1 VAVIGAGTMGAGIAQ
16 VCAQAGW
23 KTNLFDA
30 FPEGLERGMKAID
43 AFWDKGIARGK
54 TSVEQK
60 QQWAANLHPISDM
73 SEAVSNVDLVI
84 EAVPEIPSLKHQIF
98 ADLGKMTKKDCI
110 LGTNTS
116 SLSIKAIAHASGR
129 PENVIGM
136 HFFNPVP
143 IMKLLEL
150 VKHDSCSEQTIA
162 FAKAAG
168 AAMGKTTILVE
179 DIPGFAT
186 SRLGVVLGNEAI
198 RMLADGVASAKD
210 IDTAIM
216 KLLEL
221 VKHDS
226 CSEQTIAFAKAA
238 GAAMGKTT
246 ILVEDIPGFATSRL
260 GVVLGNEAI
269 RMLADGV
276 ASAKD
281 IDTAMVLG
289 YKHPMGPLALTD
301 LVGLDVRRDILL
313 NLKQSFNDDSYTPHP
328 LLEKLVAEGRLGKK
342 SGKGIYDWTSGSAEE
357 TELP

>member
-1 VAVIGAGTMGAGIAQ
+1 MAVIGAGTMGAGIAQ

-23 KTNLFDA
+23 KTNLYDA
-30 FPEGLERGMKAID
+30 FPDGLERGMKAID

-54 TSVEQK
+54 TSAEQK
-60 QQWAANLHPISDM
+60 QQWAANLHPVSDM
-73 SEAVSNVDLVI
+73 SEAVSNVDMVI

-98 ADLGKMTKKDCI
+98 ADLGKMTRADCI

-116 SLSIKAIAHASGR
+116 SLSIKAIALASGR

-162 FAKAAG
+162 FAQAAG
-168 AAMGKTTILVE
+168 TAMGKTTILV
-179 DIPGFAT
+179 
-186 SRLGVVLGNEAI
+186 
-198 RMLADGVASAKD
+198 K
-210 IDTAIM
+210 
-216 KLLEL
+216 
-221 VKHDS
+221 
-226 CSEQTIAFAKAA
+226 
-238 GAAMGKTT
+238 
-246 ILVEDIPGFATSRL
+246 DIPGFATSRL

-313 NLKQSFNDDSYTPHP
+313 NLKESFGDDSYTPHP
-328 LLEKLVAEGRLGKK
+328 LLEKLIAEGRLGKK

>member
-1 VAVIGAGTMGAGIAQ
+1 MNLSRLGRDMGISTVAVIGAGTMGAGIAQ

-23 KTNLFDA
+23 KTNLYDA
-30 FPEGLERGMKAID
+30 FPEGLERGMKAVD

-54 TSVEQK
+54 TTSEQK
-60 QQWAANLHPISDM
+60 NEWSANLHAVEDM
-73 SEAVSNVDLVI
+73 SVAVGNADMVI
-84 EAVPEIPSLKHQIF
+84 EAVPEIPELKHKIF
-98 ADLGKMTKKDCI
+98 AELGAMTRDDCI

-116 SLSIKAIAHASGR
+116 SLSIADIAAASGK
-129 PENVIGM
+129 PDKVIGM

-150 VKHDSCSEQTIA
+150 VKHDSCSDETIA
-162 FAKAAG
+162 AAESAG
-168 AAMGKTTILVE
+168 KAMGKTTILVR
-179 DIPGFAT
+179 D
-186 SRLGVVLGNEAI
+186 V
-198 RMLADGVASAKD
+198 
-210 IDTAIM
+210 
-216 KLLEL
+216 
-221 VKHDS
+221 
-226 CSEQTIAFAKAA
+226 
-238 GAAMGKTT
+238 
-246 ILVEDIPGFATSRL
+246 PGFATSRL

-313 NLKQSFNDDSYTPHP
+313 NLKKSFNDDSYTPHA

-342 SGKGIYDWTSGSAEE
+342 SGKGIYDWSSGSAEE

>member
-1 VAVIGAGTMGAGIAQ
+1 MGIKTVAVIGAGTMGAGIAQ

-30 FPEGLERGMKAID
+30 FPEGLERGMNAID

-54 TSVEQK
+54 TTPEQK
-60 QQWAANLHPISDM
+60 VEWASNLHAVSEM
-73 SEAVSNVDLVI
+73 AEAVGDADMVI
-84 EAVPEIPSLKHQIF
+84 EAVPEIPELKHKIF
-98 ADLGKMTKKDCI
+98 ADLGAMTRDDCI

-116 SLSIKAIAHASGR
+116 SLSIADIAAASGK
-129 PENVIGM
+129 PDKVIGM

-150 VKHDSCSEQTIA
+150 VKHNSCSDETIEA
-162 FAKAAG
+162 AKDAG
-168 AAMGKTTILVE
+168 DAMGKTTILV
-179 DIPGFAT
+179 
-186 SRLGVVLGNEAI
+186 
-198 RMLADGVASAKD
+198 KD
-210 IDTAIM
+210 
-216 KLLEL
+216 
-221 VKHDS
+221 V
-226 CSEQTIAFAKAA
+226 
-238 GAAMGKTT
+238 
-246 ILVEDIPGFATSRL
+246 PGFATSRL

-313 NLKQSFNDDSYTPHP
+313 NLKKSFNDDSYTPHP
-328 LLEKLVAEGRLGKK
+328 LLEKLVSEGRLGKK
-342 SGKGIYDWTSGSAEE
+342 SGKGIYDWSSGSAEE

>member
-1 VAVIGAGTMGAGIAQ
+1 MGAGIAQ

-23 KTNLFDA
+23 NTNLFDA

-54 TSVEQK
+54 TTVEQK
-60 QQWAANLHPISDM
+60 QQWAANLHPISEM
-73 SEAVSNVDLVI
+73 SEAVSNVDMVI

-98 ADLGKMTKKDCI
+98 ADLGKMTREDCI

-116 SLSIKAIAHASGR
+116 SLSIKAIAQASGR

-162 FAKAAG
+162 FA
-168 AAMGKTTILVE
+168 
-179 DIPGFAT
+179 
-186 SRLGVVLGNEAI
+186 
-198 RMLADGVASAKD
+198 
-210 IDTAIM
+210 
-216 KLLEL
+216 
-221 VKHDS
+221 
-226 CSEQTIAFAKAA
+226 QAA

-289 YKHPMGPLALTD
+289 YKHPMGPLALSD

-313 NLKQSFNDDSYTPHP
+313 NLKESFGDDSYTPHP
-328 LLEKLVAEGRLGKK
+328 LLEKLIAAGRLGKK
-342 SGKGIYDWTSGSAEE
+342 SGKGIYDWSSGTAEE

>member
-1 VAVIGAGTMGAGIAQ
+1 MEIRSVAVIGAGTMGAGIAQ

-30 FPEGLERGMKAID
+30 FPEGLERGMKTID

-54 TSVEQK
+54 TTAQQK
-60 QQWAANLHPISDM
+60 QQWAANLHPFSDM
-73 SEAVSNVDLVI
+73 QSAVCDVDFVI

-98 ADLGKMTKKDCI
+98 ADLGKMTKPDCI

-116 SLSIKAIAHASGR
+116 SLSIEAIAQASGR
-129 PENVIGM
+129 AENVIGM

-150 VKHDSCSEQTIA
+150 VKHDSCSEQTVA
-162 FAKAAG
+162 FAQAAG
-168 AAMGKTTILVE
+168 VAMGKTTILV
-179 DIPGFAT
+179 
-186 SRLGVVLGNEAI
+186 
-198 RMLADGVASAKD
+198 K
-210 IDTAIM
+210 
-216 KLLEL
+216 
-221 VKHDS
+221 
-226 CSEQTIAFAKAA
+226 
-238 GAAMGKTT
+238 
-246 ILVEDIPGFATSRL
+246 DIPGFATSRL

-289 YKHPMGPLALTD
+289 YKHPMGPLALSD

-342 SGKGIYDWTSGSAEE
+342 SGKGIYDWSSGSAEE